1 MGKNI
6 NIRAMLTIFLS
17 SQAANEE
24 AVAKT
29 AEVFKEGETNLAILI
44 MYAPTNKRQMS

>member
-1 MGKNI
+1 M
-6 NIRAMLTIFLS
+6 T

-44 MYAPTNKRQMS
+44 MYVPSNTNRFFLTLKKAEPS